1 LLVIGSRIVDSL
13 GVLDKALGNRE
24 KVVIAYSGG
33 KDSTALALLVL
44 DWIVSRKRS
53 LNVTLLHG
61 DTLSEIFEMEHW
73 ARGFAETYIEMLSE
87 HGSDGEIVVARPEP
101 WESFYWRVF
110 VRGYPASTFSWRWC
124 VDLLKRKPGNRI
136 LREISRDA
144 IMLLGHRDS
153 ESSARAR
160 ALNSRTGSC
169 SLSPGSCYSYY
180 LSLDGDI
187 EKIYPI
193 RSWDDRDVWSYLRAW
208 RNRLGILDN
217 LFRLY
222 GYGLVK
228 ARYGCWHCTLVK
240 IQLGHEILGG
250 GYMYFEAVRKIYR
263 AVSDIP
269 EMRAAKDSGYSRHGF
284 LLAPAR
290 SLILNS
296 MLVAE
301 KLSGIRLYGL
311 DESRIDGHSLREI
324 FVEMPSQ
331 EANKIVEKVEK
342 ENKGDLRRV
351 MSIEELRDIDRHRKD
366 LEKIWEHRLVKN
378 DKHIKEII
386 DLVV

>member
-1 LLVIGSRIVDSL
+1 LVIGSRVTDSL
-13 GVLDKALGNRE
+13 GILDKALGNRE

-44 DWIVSRKRS
+44 DWIVSKRRS
-53 LNVTLLHG
+53 LDVTLLHG

-73 ARGFAETYIEMLSE
+73 AREFARTYIEMLLE
-87 HGSDGEIVVARPEP
+87 HDSRGEIIVARPEP

-124 VDLLKRKPGNRI
+124 VDLLKRKPSDRI
-136 LREISRDA
+136 LREIGKDT

-169 SLSPGSCYSYY
+169 NLSPGSCYSYY

-193 RSWDDRDVWSYLRAW
+193 RSWSDEDVWSYLRTW
-208 RNRLGILDN
+208 RNRFGILEQ

-240 IQLGHEILGG
+240 IQLGHEVLGG

-269 EMRAAKDSGYSRHGF
+269 ELRATKDKGYSKHSF
-284 LLAPAR
+284 LLASAR

-331 EANKIVEKVEK
+331 EASKLVEKVEK

-351 MSIEELRDIDRHRKD
+351 MSIEELRDIIRHRKD
-366 LEKIWEHRLVKN
+366 LKKIWEHKLVKN
-378 DKHIKEII
+378 DEHIKEII
-386 DLVV
+386 DLVL

>member
-1 LLVIGSRIVDSL
+1 LVIGSRVADSL

-24 KVVIAYSGG
+24 KIVIAYSGG
-33 KDSTALALLVL
+33 KDSTTLALLVL
-44 DWIVSRKRS
+44 DWIVSRRRP

-73 ARGFAETYIEMLSE
+73 AREFAETYIKMLSE

-193 RSWDDRDVWSYLRAW
+193 RSWSDGYVWSYLRAW
-208 RNRLGILDN
+208 RNKLGILDN

-222 GYGLVK
+222 GYGLIK

-269 EMRAAKDSGYSRHGF
+269 KLRAAKDSGYSRHGF

-311 DESRIDGHSLREI
+311 DESRIDGYSLREI
-324 FVEMPSQ
+324 FVGMPSH
-331 EANKIVEKVEK
+331 EANKLVEKVEE
-342 ENKGDLRRV
+342 ENRGDLKRV
-351 MSIEELRDIDRHRKD
+351 VSMEELRDIDRHRKD

>member
-1 LLVIGSRIVDSL
+1 MVSSSRVADSL

-24 KVVIAYSGG
+24 RVVIAYSGG

-53 LNVTLLHG
+53 LDVVLLHG

-73 ARGFAETYIEMLSE
+73 AREFARTYIEMLSE
-87 HGSDGEIVVARPEP
+87 QGSEGEIVVATPEP

-124 VDLLKRKPGNRI
+124 VDLLKRKPSNRI

-153 ESSARAR
+153 ESSARVR

-193 RSWDDRDVWSYLRAW
+193 RSWSDGDVWSYLRAW

-222 GYGLVK
+222 GYGLIK

-240 IQLGHEILGG
+240 IQLGHEVLGG

-263 AVSDIP
+263 AVSDMA
-269 EMRAAKDSGYSRHGF
+269 ELRAAKDSGYSRHGF

-296 MLVAE
+296 ILIAE
-301 KLSGIRLYGL
+301 RLSGIKLYGL
-311 DESRIDGHSLREI
+311 DESRIDSYSLREI
-324 FVEMPSQ
+324 FAEMPSQ
-331 EANKIVEKVEK
+331 EADKLVKKVEE
-342 ENKGDLRRV
+342 ENRGDLKRV
-351 MSIEELRDIDRHRKD
+351 VSMEELRDIGRYRKD

-386 DLVV
+386 DLVL

>member
-1 LLVIGSRIVDSL
+1 LVIGSRVADSL
-13 GVLDKALGNRE
+13 SILDKVLSNRE
-24 KVVIAYSGG
+24 KVVVAYSGG

-44 DWIVSRKRS
+44 DWIVSRRRS
-53 LNVTLLHG
+53 LDVILLHG

-73 ARGFAETYIEMLSE
+73 AREFARTYIEMLSE
-87 HGSDGEIVVARPEP
+87 HDSRGEIIVARPEP

-124 VDLLKRKPGNRI
+124 VDLLKRKPCNRI
-136 LREISRDA
+136 LREISRDVV
-144 IMLLGHRDS
+144 MLLGHRDS
-153 ESSARAR
+153 ESSARAKS
-160 ALNSRTGSC
+160 LSSRTGSC

-193 RSWDDRDVWSYLRAW
+193 RSWDDGDVWSYLRTW
-208 RNRLGILDN
+208 RNRLVILDN

-240 IQLGHEILGG
+240 IQLGHEVLGG

-269 EMRAAKDSGYSRHGF
+269 ELRAAKDSGYSRHGF

-296 MLVAE
+296 ILVAE
-301 KLSGIRLYGL
+301 RLSGIRLYGL

-331 EANKIVEKVEK
+331 EADKLVKKVEE
-342 ENKGDLRRV
+342 ENRGDLKRV
-351 MSIEELRDIDRHRKD
+351 VSIEELRDIIRHRKD

-386 DLVV
+386 DLVL

>member
-1 LLVIGSRIVDSL
+1 MVSSSRVADSL
-13 GVLDKALGNRE
+13 GVLDKALCNRE

-44 DWIVSRKRS
+44 DWTVSRKRS
-53 LNVTLLHG
+53 LNVVLLHG

-73 ARGFAETYIEMLSE
+73 ARGFAKAYIEMLSE
-87 HGSDGEIVVARPEP
+87 QGSEGEIIVSRPEP
-101 WESFYWRVF
+101 CESFYWRVF

-124 VDLLKRKPGNRI
+124 VDLLKRKPSNRI

-160 ALNSRTGSC
+160 SLSSRTGSC
-169 SLSPGSCYSYY
+169 NLSPGSCYSYY

-193 RSWDDRDVWSYLRAW
+193 RGWSDEDVWSYLRAW

-222 GYGLVK
+222 GYGLIK

-240 IQLGHEILGG
+240 IQLGHEVLGG

-263 AVSDIP
+263 AVSDMA
-269 EMRAAKDSGYSRHGF
+269 ELRAAKDSGYSRHGF

-296 MLVAE
+296 ILVAE
-301 KLSGIRLYGL
+301 RLSGIRLYGL
-311 DESRIDGHSLREI
+311 DESRIDGYSLREI

-331 EANKIVEKVEK
+331 EADKLVKKVEE
-342 ENKGDLRRV
+342 ENRGDLKRV
-351 MSIEELRDIDRHRKD
+351 VSMEELRDIDRHRKD
-366 LEKIWEHRLVKN
+366 LEKIWKHRLVKN
-378 DKHIKEII
+378 DKHIEEII
-386 DLVV
+386 DLLL